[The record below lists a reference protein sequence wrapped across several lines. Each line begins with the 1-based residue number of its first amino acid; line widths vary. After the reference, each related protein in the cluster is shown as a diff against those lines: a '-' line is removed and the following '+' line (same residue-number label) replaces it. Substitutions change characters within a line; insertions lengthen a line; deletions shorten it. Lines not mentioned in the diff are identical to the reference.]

1 MMNENLTSVL
11 EARQKTHGDFSDH
24 ARITQGLKDV
34 AAIELYKRAER
45 NQPALTAEQR
55 EAIDMI
61 LHKIGRIIAGDPNE
75 PDHWVDIAGYAQIA
89 QQRKE
94 V

>member
-1 MMNENLTSVL
+1 MMNEKLTEVL

-24 ARITQGLKDV
+24 SRITQGLKNVV
-34 AAIELYKRAER
+34 AMELYKRDER
-45 NQPALTAEQR
+45 GQPQLAPEQR

-61 LHKIGRIIAGDPNE
+61 LHKIGRVIAGNPNE

-89 QQRKE
+89 QQGKT